1 MKTVTTGNDESSD
14 ILRIMQQSQL
24 VYYATS
30 SNYNKHRNFANKYG
44 FVVAASRYLGN
55 DAVKNF
61 DAEFE
66 ARRNRELG
74 TFSYLIL
81 DAHYEKRRQNVK
93 VASEAVL
100 SAILVSAETAIVVFL
115 VYLLPVRRRN
125 PLERVPRKTH

>member
-1 MKTVTTGNDESSD
+1 MQAVTTRNGETSN

-44 FVVAASRYLGN
+44 FVVAALRYQVN
-55 DAVKNF
+55 EAVKNF

-100 SAILVSAETAIVVFL
+100 FAIGVDRDGDRCILGLSVARQKAKSIGKS
-115 VYLLPVRRRN
+115 P
-125 PLERVPRKTH
+125 